1 LHFTILTILPCTT
14 LFRSTAEG
22 KRGQPRERTV
32 CPFVPP
38 AFFTSLRRVDMKTGE
53 QPTALVTGSARGLG
67 RMAATLLAEA
77 GWAVAVNF
85 RRNRTAALELC
96 KRLRD
101 AGRKVEIL
109 QGDLTRRRDVDDLV
123 RRVLDRF
130 GRVDALIHA
139 VGPFIRERRRFADYT
154 PEEIDALIDG
164 NFRSALHAVRA
175 VLPPMRRQ
183 GSGRIILFG
192 FGRAG
197 EAPAWP
203 DRAVYA
209 AAKTGLVSFVKS
221 VAVEEAPFGIT
232 V

>member
-53 QPTALVTGSARGLG
+53 QPTALITGSARGLG

-77 GWAVAVNF
+77 GWAVALNF
-85 RRNRTAALELC
+85 RRNEKAARELC
-96 KRLRD
+96 SRLRD
-101 AGRKVEIL
+101 AGRTAEIF
-109 QGDLTRRRDVDDLV
+109 QGDLTRPREVDALV
-123 RRVLDRF
+123 RRVLEHF
-130 GRVDALIHA
+130 GRVDALVHA

-154 PEEIDALIDG
+154 PEEIDELIDG

-175 VLPPMRRQ
+175 VLPHMRRQ
-183 GSGRIILFG
+183 GGGRILLSG
-192 FGRAG
+192 LCRAG
-197 EAPAWP
+197 
-203 DRAVYA
+203 
-209 AAKTGLVSFVKS
+209 
-221 VAVEEAPFGIT
+221 
-232 V
+232 